1 MPQTVRLLRGGN
13 AVHKGAEAGTVGEA
27 VWVRKNEAARFSLR
41 KGRAV
46 GKLAVYHSFLSRMP
60 KRCFCLYFQMLNRII
75 V

>member
-1 MPQTVRLLRGGN
+1 MLFIRAPRQGLFGRNCL
-13 AVHKGAEAGTVGEA
+13 AGTVGEA

-41 KGRAV
+41 KGRGV